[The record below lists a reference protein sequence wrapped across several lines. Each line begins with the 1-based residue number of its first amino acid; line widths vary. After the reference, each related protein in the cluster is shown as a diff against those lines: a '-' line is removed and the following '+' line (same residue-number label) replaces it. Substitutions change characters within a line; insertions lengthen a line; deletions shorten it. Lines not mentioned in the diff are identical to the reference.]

1 MLNGKATIIFL
12 IVGLIKKILYK
23 MSYFP
28 KPNTSNKNKVKGE
41 LDLPNYKTKSNLKN
55 ATSVDKLKFAKKADK
70 LYW

>member
-1 MLNGKATIIFL
+1 
-12 IVGLIKKILYK
+12 